1 MNNSNRKVFLGTMRI
16 PFLTLPPVCVALGAA
31 TAVYTGHAL
40 NWFYLALI
48 FIGAIS
54 VHISVNV
61 LNEYFDFKSGLDLR
75 TKPTPFSGGS
85 GTLPNHPDKAGLAL
99 LSGLIWLA
107 VGIGIGIYF
116 MTVRGLWIV
125 PLGILGILVI
135 ILYTNFIT
143 RRPLLCLIAPGLGFG
158 PLMVIGTD
166 FILTGSY
173 SWTAFMASLVPFFLV
188 NNLLLLNQFPDVEAD
203 EAAGRKHFPITIG
216 RKASARLFAT
226 FLFAVYVSIAVG
238 YLYDFLPLAGFLA
251 FISIALAVPTIK
263 GALTYAEDIP
273 KLMPAMGKNV
283 IINLSTPILLA
294 IGLSVS

>member
-1 MNNSNRKVFLGTMRI
+1 
-16 PFLTLPPVCVALGAA
+16 
-31 TAVYTGHAL
+31 
-40 NWFYLALI
+40 
-48 FIGAIS
+48 
-54 VHISVNV
+54 
-61 LNEYFDFKSGLDLR
+61 
-75 TKPTPFSGGS
+75 
-85 GTLPNHPDKAGLAL
+85 
-99 LSGLIWLA
+99 
-107 VGIGIGIYF
+107 
-116 MTVRGLWIV
+116 
-125 PLGILGILVI
+125 
-135 ILYTNFIT
+135 
-143 RRPLLCLIAPGLGFG
+143 
-158 PLMVIGTD
+158 
-166 FILTGSY
+166 
-173 SWTAFMASLVPFFLV
+173 MASLVPFFLV